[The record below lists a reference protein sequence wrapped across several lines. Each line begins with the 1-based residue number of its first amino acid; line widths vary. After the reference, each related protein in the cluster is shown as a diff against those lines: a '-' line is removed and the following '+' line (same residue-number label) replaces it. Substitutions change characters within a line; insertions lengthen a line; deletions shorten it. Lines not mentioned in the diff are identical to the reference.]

1 VVWVLGASVEGVG
14 VEVRGDRV
22 RQARL
27 LRRLDGKVVA
37 ERVGWSPATQTRLE
51 GSKSKRIHDEAAS
64 KLARTLRVPIEFLT
78 TINPT
83 PNMSIEDLRFRAP
96 KKTTK
101 QEKEYLVEFAR
112 WISEISAQM
121 DGIHNLP
128 PVRVPKCKDGETV
141 QDAAAQVREAFAVG
155 PHDPI
160 GHLTHSVER
169 LGVIVVVRV
178 PDSSDSERWD
188 RSGDASIEKPEKGER
203 HFGYSTWIGTF
214 GDRPLTV
221 LRLIDSWERTRW
233 TVAHELGHLVY
244 HRDCVSEDAEIVA
257 SRFASE
263 LLAPAA
269 ALSAEIG
276 KHVTLAELVPL
287 KLKWGISLG
296 ALIRHLRQSSLISD
310 ERSSALSRQLYTRI
324 NPATGRTW
332 GMDEPGGDSRDPE
345 RPRMLSRWAERCF
358 GTASAAGLASINRA
372 WPTEL
377 LNVTLSSQRRPGGQG
392 PTEKAAK
399 ASSGDEPPESNVVQ
413 LFG

>member
-1 VVWVLGASVEGVG
+1 MEGVG
-14 VEVRGDRV
+14 IEVRGDRV

-51 GSKSKRIHDEAAS
+51 GSESKRIDDETAN
-64 KLARTLRVPIEFLT
+64 KLARAMRVPIEFLT
-78 TINPT
+78 TVNPT
-83 PNMSIEDLRFRAP
+83 PAMSIADLRFRAP

-101 QEKEYLVEFAR
+101 QEKEYLVEFSR
-112 WISEISAQM
+112 WIAEISGQM
-121 DGIHNLP
+121 DRIHNLP
-128 PVRVPKCKDGETV
+128 PVRVPRAKEDGTIE
-141 QDAAAQVREAFAVG
+141 DAAISVREAFAIG
-155 PHDPI
+155 PRDPI

-169 LGVIVVVRV
+169 LGVVVVVRV
-178 PDSSDSERWD
+178 PDSTDSERWD
-188 RSGDASIEKPEKGER
+188 RSGDASIEKPDKGER

-221 LRLIDSWERTRW
+221 LRAIDSWERTRW

-244 HRDCVSEDAEIVA
+244 HRDCVSEDAETVA

-269 ALSAEIG
+269 ALSVEIG

-296 ALIRHLRQSSLISD
+296 ALIRHLHQSSLISD

-332 GMDEPGGDSRDPE
+332 GMDEPGGDGRDPE

-358 GTASAAGLASINRA
+358 GTASPAGLASINRA

-377 LNVTLSSQRRPGGQG
+377 LNVTLSSQRRPGDRG
-392 PTEKAAK
+392 PTGGAAK
-399 ASSGDEPPESNVVQ
+399 ASSDEDPPESNVVQ